1 MSTLDE
7 RFAEEERE
15 RIRDRQYVESLAAGV
30 TAIANWQT
38 HHGKRY
44 EEDRIEQRAF
54 HAELRKEIAAQRKM
68 MLRLAALPVG
78 GIAHLVFGQAAGDVT
93 SSQALLPAVA
103 VLILCLAFPEF
114 RDVFA
119 ARLGSSSSSSSTRSP
134 KVGANGA
141 ASDPPA
147 PGH

>member
-1 MSTLDE
+1 MTSLDE

-15 RIRDRQYVESLAAGV
+15 RLRDRQYVESLAAGV
-30 TAIANWQT
+30 TAISNWQT

-54 HAELRKEIAAQRKM
+54 QAELRKEIVSLRKM
-68 MLRLAALPVG
+68 MMRLAALPVG

-114 RDVFA
+114 REVLA
-119 ARLGSSSSSSSTRSP
+119 ARASSSSSSTRSP